1 MNKVYIISE
10 IKNLSEDEYKSYLDP
25 SRTRRMDAILE
36 RAIGT
41 ALKCIQTCD
50 IPQPDAIINATEFG
64 SYEQDQFVLRSVKCG
79 SRISMASHFML
90 STPNTVAT
98 TIGIY
103 LKNHGYNC
111 TYSHGK
117 ISYGLAMQDAFLK
130 IKLGLLQNALVCLND
145 YVEGA
150 GQYCTA
156 TATML
161 SSKPQNGCTELLS
174 INISH
179 NDKGDQYELLT
190 SNNIEKYG

>member
-10 IKNLSEDEYKSYLDP
+10 IKNLREEEYKSYLDP
-25 SRTRRMDAILE
+25 TRTRRMDTIME
-36 RAIGT
+36 RAVGT
-41 ALKCIQTCD
+41 ALKCIQTSG

-64 SYEQDQFVLRSVKCG
+64 SYEQDQVVMCSTKGGKKVN
-79 SRISMASHFML
+79 MASHFML
-90 STPNTVAT
+90 STQNTVAT

-111 TYSHGK
+111 TYTHGK

-130 IKLGLLQNALVCLND
+130 IKLGMLQNALVCRND

-150 GQYCTA
+150 NQYCTA

-161 SSKPQNGCTELLS
+161 SSKPREGCTELLN

-179 NDKGDQYELLT
+179 SDDGDKYELLT
-190 SNNIEKYG
+190 SNNIE